1 MAQSQKEQWVI
12 PTYNGIEYSNYLIS
26 NLGRLVSK
34 SIYNGNSQSK
44 PLFGE
49 YRLVK
54 PAKQNRGYDE
64 VYPYGPGGKRTY
76 ILLHRLVWS
85 SFIDVIPSPFVID
98 HKNADKKDNR
108 LINLQMITRSE
119 NITKYHRVDK
129 LKKIK

>member
-1 MAQSQKEQWVI
+1 MATDEKWVI

-34 SIYNGNSQSK
+34 SIYNGKSQSK
-44 PLFGE
+44 PLFGD

-64 VYPYGPGGKRTY
+64 VYPYTPDGKRTY

-85 SFIDVIPSPFVID
+85 SFIDVIPSSYVID

-119 NITKYHRVDK
+119 NITKYHTIDK
-129 LKKIK
+129 LKKTK

>member
-1 MAQSQKEQWVI
+1 MATEKWVI
-12 PTYNGIEYSNYLIS
+12 PTYNGIEYQNYLIS

-34 SIYNGNSQSK
+34 AVYSGKSQSK
-44 PLFGE
+44 PIFGE
-49 YRLVK
+49 YRIVK
-54 PAKQNRGYDE
+54 PAKQNRGYSE
-64 VYPYGPGGKRTY
+64 VYPYGPGGKRKY

-85 SFIDVIPSPFVID
+85 SFNDEIPNTFVID

-119 NITKYHRVDK
+119 NILKYHRVDK

>member
-1 MAQSQKEQWVI
+1 MK
-12 PTYNGIEYSNYLIS
+12 
-26 NLGRLVSK
+26 
-34 SIYNGNSQSK
+34 
-44 PLFGE
+44 
-49 YRLVK
+49 
-54 PAKQNRGYDE
+54 
-64 VYPYGPGGKRTY
+64 Y